1 MGKIEI
7 RREGRD
13 ARKRNASS
21 PDSTRRTISYSPQDL
36 LRSRL
41 NVSVTTRGTEDIDSE
56 DDLRWFQEGE
66 MISES
71 REGSRKRERRAHVQ
85 RVGKNQSRGAQ
96 TRVGLKL
103 LIRFFSILWGPGQ
116 ESDLVEDSVGLDDPD
131 QVDGGFVLIRE
142 RPVGGKT
149 RDGVECGNLR
159 EFE

>member
-1 MGKIEI
+1 
-7 RREGRD
+7 
-13 ARKRNASS
+13 
-21 PDSTRRTISYSPQDL
+21 
-36 LRSRL
+36 
-41 NVSVTTRGTEDIDSE
+41 
-56 DDLRWFQEGE
+56 